1 MRSRRASPPLR
12 PPLRYSDDFGGVPL
26 AYAGE
31 RVLDT
36 AAVVHPYFPL
46 ARLRV
51 AAELTVFRPREGARV
66 TGVVSKVSDGYV
78 GLLVLG
84 FMNAAVRASRA
95 RPDLRPAPGGGAWA
109 SARDGAHRLAPGD
122 AVTFDVAALE
132 RDGPYAALV
141 GSLEAADTGN
151 AAYLAAQAA
160 RRGGRRAAG
169 GAGGGAAPPGAAA
182 ANPPAADPP
191 AADPPAAERPL
202 AAAEPPVEG
211 DARRRAEKRARREEK
226 KRRVDAAAAPP
237 PSAAHADD
245 AAAAAKKRRRKDA
258 PRA

>member
-1 MRSRRASPPLR
+1 MRRASPPLD
-12 PPLRYSDDFGGVPL
+12 PPHRYSDDLGGVPL
-26 AYAGE
+26 AYARE
-31 RVLDT
+31 RVLDAT
-36 AAVVHPYFPL
+36 AVVHPYFPL

-78 GLLVLG
+78 GLLVIG

-122 AVTFDVAALE
+122 AVAFDVAALE
-132 RDGPYAALV
+132 RDGPYVALV

-151 AAYLAAQAA
+151 AAYFAAQAE
-160 RRGGRRAAG
+160 RRGGRRAG

-182 ANPPAADPP
+182 A
-191 AADPPAAERPL
+191 EPL
-202 AAAEPPVEG
+202 AAVAASPPVEG
-211 DARRRAEKRARREEK
+211 GAGGGDNARRRAEKRARREEK
-226 KRRVDAAAAPP
+226 KRRGDAAAAPP
-237 PSAAHADD
+237 PGAAGG
-245 AAAAAKKRRRKDA
+245 AAPAAKKRRKKDA
-258 PRA
+258 PPA